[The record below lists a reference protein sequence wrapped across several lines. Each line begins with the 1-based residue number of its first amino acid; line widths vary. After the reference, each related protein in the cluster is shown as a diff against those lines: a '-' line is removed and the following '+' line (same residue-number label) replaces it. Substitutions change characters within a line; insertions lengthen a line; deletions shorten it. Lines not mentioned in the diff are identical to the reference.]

1 MTHGINEVASGLLSL
16 LGKEHLWP
24 NDLAQITLAWLQ
36 QEDVQSLL
44 QAAWNPELQI
54 TREVQPYE
62 SVYEEPET
70 GAIDQ
75 VRANI
80 LIVTTVVNRTEY
92 MKAITFAPDREPL
105 DHEVL
110 LAEVALREYLV
121 EAALQGPKKSH

>member
-1 MTHGINEVASGLLSL
+1 MHGINETASNLLAL
-16 LGKEHLWP
+16 LGKDHLWP
-24 NDLAQITLAWLQ
+24 DDLAQVTLAWLQ
-36 QEDVQSLL
+36 QAEVQSLL
-44 QAAWNPELQI
+44 QAAWSPDLRI

-62 SVYEEPET
+62 SVYEDPET

-80 LIVTTVVNRTEY
+80 LIVTTIVNGTEY
-92 MKAITFAPDREPL
+92 MKAITFAADREPS

-121 EAALQGPKKSH
+121 EVALQGPKKSL

>member
-1 MTHGINEVASGLLSL
+1 MHNINEMASNLLAL

-24 NDLAQITLAWLQ
+24 NDLSQVVLAWLKQ
-36 QEDVQSLL
+36 DEVQSLL
-44 QAAWNPELQI
+44 QAAWSPDLRI

-80 LIVTTVVNRTEY
+80 LIVTTTVNGTEY

-105 DHEVL
+105 DSEIL
-110 LAEVALREYLV
+110 LAEVALRELLI
-121 EAALQGPKKSH
+121 ETALQGPKNSS